1 MLGAFIQSNRDEVI
15 ARTRAKVSERAAPRP
30 SEDELTRGIPLFVD
44 QLAARLVDEPPS
56 TGKVGATATIHGKEM
71 LEHGFSVAQVVEDY
85 GHVCQAVTELAIAR
99 SERVTT
105 EEFRTLNLCIDQATA
120 DAVTEYER
128 QRDSKSRSEETE
140 RLGVLAHEL
149 RNVLHSAVL
158 SFDMLKRGGVS
169 FGGSTGAVLGRSLGR
184 LRDIIDRALAEVR
197 LDSGIGKPQRIRISE
212 LIKEVEVVAAFEANE
227 KGLSLTVTRGDAE
240 VEVEVDRHMLASAV
254 GNLMQ
259 NALKFTRPG
268 GQVTLK
274 TYAEA
279 HRVFIDVE
287 DECGGLPPGT
297 AERLFLPF
305 EQGGADR
312 SGLGLGLAIS
322 RRAVEANGGQLHV
335 RDLPGTGCVFTI
347 ELPRAF
353 VAP

>member
-1 MLGAFIQSNRDEVI
+1 
-15 ARTRAKVSERAAPRP
+15 
-30 SEDELTRGIPLFVD
+30 
-44 QLAARLVDEPPS
+44 
-56 TGKVGATATIHGKEM
+56 
-71 LEHGFSVAQVVEDY
+71 
-85 GHVCQAVTELAIAR
+85 
-99 SERVTT
+99 
-105 EEFRTLNLCIDQATA
+105 
-120 DAVTEYER
+120 
-128 QRDSKSRSEETE
+128 
-140 RLGVLAHEL
+140 
-149 RNVLHSAVL
+149 
-158 SFDMLKRGGVS
+158 
-169 FGGSTGAVLGRSLGR
+169 
-184 LRDIIDRALAEVR
+184 
-197 LDSGIGKPQRIRISE
+197 
-212 LIKEVEVVAAFEANE
+212 
-227 KGLSLTVTRGDAE
+227 
-240 VEVEVDRHMLASAV
+240 
-254 GNLMQ
+254 MQ